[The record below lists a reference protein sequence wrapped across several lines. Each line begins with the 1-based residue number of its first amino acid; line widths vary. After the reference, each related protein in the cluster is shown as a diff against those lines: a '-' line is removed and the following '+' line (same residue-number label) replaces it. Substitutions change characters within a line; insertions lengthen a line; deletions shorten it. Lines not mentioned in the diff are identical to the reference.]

1 MNYKLKFRPAAAKDL
16 HKLVKKDKELGAL
29 IINGQIPQ
37 LLNNPYAGR
46 AKHGD
51 LEGIRSKDF
60 NFRGITYRILYETSD
75 DIVRIYAVGTH
86 DVAYRKAKTRRR
98 V

>member
-1 MNYKLKFRPAAAKDL
+1 MNYKLKFRPVAAKDL
-16 HKLVKKDKELGAL
+16 HKLVKKDKELGAH

-60 NFRGITYRILYETSD
+60 NFRGITYRILYEIND
-75 DIVRIYAVGTH
+75 DIVRIYAVGIQ
-86 DVAYRKAKTRRR
+86 DVAYRKAKTRKR